1 MSFAE
6 FFTEHNILI
15 NACLYL
21 FIEMGIIET
30 QRQTVC
36 PFLSYQADFSNHGFI
51 MILVIKTFQM
61 INLIFVK
68 WRKTYAS
75 IFFNLKF
82 AYISVY
88 IIIIIREI
96 LKSIDLIHKT
106 ILERLSEAHV

>member
-1 MSFAE
+1 
-6 FFTEHNILI
+6 
-15 NACLYL
+15 
-21 FIEMGIIET
+21 MGIIET

-68 WRKTYAS
+68 WRETYAS

-82 AYISVY
+82 AYVSIY
-88 IIIIIREI
+88 IIIIIRKSFEKALTSYI
-96 LKSIDLIHKT
+96 KPFLK
-106 ILERLSEAHV
+106 RLSEAHV